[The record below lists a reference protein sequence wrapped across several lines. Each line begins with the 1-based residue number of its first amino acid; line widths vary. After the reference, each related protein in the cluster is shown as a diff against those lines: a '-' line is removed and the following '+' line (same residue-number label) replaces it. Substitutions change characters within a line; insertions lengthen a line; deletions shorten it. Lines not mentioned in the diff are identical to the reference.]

1 MLSIYPACF
10 FVEKTGEC
18 NVAFPDFNDAT
29 TFGLNFN
36 EAMSMAIDLLAGR
49 ISDIKV
55 EKGDIPTPTELDKIK
70 PEERYPELAKD
81 CENVFVNM
89 VSVDVDE
96 YAKKHFNKAV
106 RKNVTIPTWLSDKA
120 MEHNLN
126 LSQLLQKA
134 IKEELNLD

>member
-1 MLSIYPACF
+1 
-10 FVEKTGEC
+10 
-18 NVAFPDFNDAT
+18 
-29 TFGLNFN
+29 
-36 EAMSMAIDLLAGR
+36 
-49 ISDIKV
+49 
-55 EKGDIPTPTELDKIK
+55 
-70 PEERYPELAKD
+70 
-81 CENVFVNM
+81 M

-106 RKNVTIPTWLSDKA
+106 RKNVTIPTWLNDKA